1 MPIPSFTETLGS
13 ALGPGI
19 TIIQGGD
26 FFDGTDESEDS
37 TLDVEQ
43 MNREIAFSSSDDHMV
58 FMETEPQREDIPLQA
73 FLNASQ
79 QKK

>member
-26 FFDGTDESEDS
+26 FFDGSSDDDEAPI
-37 TLDVEQ
+37 DVEQ
-43 MNREIAFSSSDDHMV
+43 MNREIAFSSADDHMV
-58 FMETEPQREDIPLQA
+58 FMETEAQKEDLPLQA
-73 FLNASQ
+73 FLDSQ
-79 QKK
+79 QRKK